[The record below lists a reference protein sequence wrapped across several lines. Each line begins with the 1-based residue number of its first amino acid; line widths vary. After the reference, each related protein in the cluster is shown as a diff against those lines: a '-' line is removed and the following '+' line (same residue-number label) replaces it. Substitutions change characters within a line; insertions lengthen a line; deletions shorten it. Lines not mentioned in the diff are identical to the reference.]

1 MQLSLVT
8 FKISKQFHPFFLFYS
23 LLGTLLLFLP
33 LTPFIS
39 FLIVNTLLLVSTL
52 IDNTPLLYL
61 TYGYTLSLTYLT
73 VTNLSITT
81 LRKENIN
88 LLTRIETITI
98 LMSLILPYNNK
109 TIFIVY
115 IFIQFLNIKN
125 LTFPPVISY
134 HNTVAI
140 ERLYI
145 TLCMLYGRNSY
156 NLITEEYKTV
166 LDFYYNRKQEIP
178 FNVTLSFFYL
188 LTPLLLINTSSIVK
202 YAVTFNILVNLQLF
216 ELASYCCY
224 LMCILRCY
232 LFAALFGL
240 LGRVSGLFYVYENN
254 VVINNKRSS
263 REVVK
268 DCSDII
274 KNCQKT
280 SIDKSEINK
289 IQTNNEYLSNKI
301 QTKNKYIL
309 NKIQTNNEY
318 LSNKIQTKNKYI
330 LNKIQGSNE
339 YILNVNIPTRNKL
352 MSSIY

>member
-1 MQLSLVT
+1 MIKQPKELIRNILKHSMQLSLVT

-115 IFIQFLNIKN
+115 IFIQYLNIKN

-145 TLCMLYGRNSY
+145 TLCMLYGKNSY

-240 LGRVSGLFYVYENN
+240 LGRWEGHCSGNKGSVVYFTFMKIMWLLIIS
-254 VVINNKRSS
+254 VVVEKW
-263 REVVK
+263 
-268 DCSDII
+268 
-274 KNCQKT
+274 
-280 SIDKSEINK
+280 
-289 IQTNNEYLSNKI
+289 
-301 QTKNKYIL
+301 
-309 NKIQTNNEY
+309 
-318 LSNKIQTKNKYI
+318 
-330 LNKIQGSNE
+330 
-339 YILNVNIPTRNKL
+339 
-352 MSSIY
+352 

>member
-1 MQLSLVT
+1 
-8 FKISKQFHPFFLFYS
+8 
-23 LLGTLLLFLP
+23 
-33 LTPFIS
+33 
-39 FLIVNTLLLVSTL
+39 
-52 IDNTPLLYL
+52 
-61 TYGYTLSLTYLT
+61 
-73 VTNLSITT
+73 
-81 LRKENIN
+81 
-88 LLTRIETITI
+88 
-98 LMSLILPYNNK
+98 MSLILPYNNK

-268 DCSDII
+268 DCKSSDVIEVY
-274 KNCQKT
+274 
-280 SIDKSEINK
+280 IDKSEINK
-289 IQTNNEYLSNKI
+289 IQSNNENRS
-301 QTKNKYIL
+301 